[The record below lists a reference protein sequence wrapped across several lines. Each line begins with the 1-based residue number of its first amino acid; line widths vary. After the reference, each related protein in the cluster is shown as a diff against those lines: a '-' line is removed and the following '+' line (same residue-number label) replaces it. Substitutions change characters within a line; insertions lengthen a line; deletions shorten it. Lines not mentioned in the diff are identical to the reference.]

1 MMIKKPSM
9 DIAKIILSTKVD
21 LMLEFTFCFQFKLKN
36 KCSIFFQIQIETKK
50 MVHVCVQFEFE
61 NGETVPIFF

>member
-21 LMLEFTFCFQFKLKN
+21 LMLEFTFCFQFKLPLLMSSEKN
-36 KCSIFFQIQIETKK
+36 SFLLLENKIEL
-50 MVHVCVQFEFE
+50 
-61 NGETVPIFF
+61 

>member
-21 LMLEFTFCFQFKLKN
+21 LMLEFTFCFQFKLPLLMSSEKN
-36 KCSIFFQIQIETKK
+36 SFLLLENKIELSFAIKSDVLRK
-50 MVHVCVQFEFE
+50 
-61 NGETVPIFF
+61 NASS

>member
-21 LMLEFTFCFQFKLKN
+21 LMLEFTFCFQFKLPLLISSEKN
-36 KCSIFFQIQIETKK
+36 SFLLLENKIELLFAIKSDVLRK
-50 MVHVCVQFEFE
+50 
-61 NGETVPIFF
+61 NASS

>member
-21 LMLEFTFCFQFKLKN
+21 LMLEFTFCFQFTLPLLMSSEKN
-36 KCSIFFQIQIETKK
+36 SFLLLENKIELSFATKSDVLRK
-50 MVHVCVQFEFE
+50 
-61 NGETVPIFF
+61 NASS